1 MHFQNIKN
9 VNFVNHYNLSKKD
22 FMPDE
27 KQPSSK
33 NITSLDIQAKELG
46 TGGNLS
52 PETDENLYKKRMQK
66 RKDVQSKR
74 LQVRKTKKGLLIVF
88 TGNGKGKTTASLGM
102 ALRTIGHGHKVAI
115 IQFIK
120 GGWTTG
126 EEKALKILSS
136 NISWH
141 ALGEGFTWETQDRVR
156 DEVLVKEAWQI
167 AKKFIKDES
176 YKLIIL
182 DEINIATKLG
192 YLSPEEIITFIK
204 SLDNRKNHIVLT
216 GRGASESIINQAD
229 LVTEMKLIK
238 HPFKEQGIKAQAC
251 VEF

>member
-1 MHFQNIKN
+1 M
-9 VNFVNHYNLSKKD
+9 SDKK
-22 FMPDE
+22 
-27 KQPSSK
+27 QTSSRK
-33 NITSLDIQAKELG
+33 ITSLDLEAKELG
-46 TGGNLS
+46 MGGNLS
-52 PETDENLYKKRMQK
+52 PETDESLYKKRMQQ
-66 RKDVQSKR
+66 RKIVQSKR
-74 LQVRKTKKGLLIVF
+74 LKVRKTKKGLLIVF

-126 EEKALKILSS
+126 EEKALKMLSP

-141 ALGEGFTWETQDRVR
+141 ALGEGFTWETQNRVR
-156 DEVLVKEAWQI
+156 DEELVKGAWQL
-167 AKKFIKDES
+167 AKEFIKDQS
-176 YKLIIL
+176 YKMIIL

-192 YLSPEEIITFIK
+192 YISPQEIITYIQ
-204 SLDNRKNHIVLT
+204 SLNNRKNHIVLT

-238 HPFKEQGIKAQAC
+238 HPFKEQGIKAQKC

>member
-1 MHFQNIKN
+1 MPKEKFSSENI
-9 VNFVNHYNLSKKD
+9 SK
-22 FMPDE
+22 
-27 KQPSSK
+27 
-33 NITSLDIQAKELG
+33 LDHQANKLG
-46 TGGNLS
+46 IGGMLS
-52 PETDENLYKKRMQK
+52 PEQDESLYKQRMQQ
-66 RKDVQSKR
+66 RKDIQSQRIKI
-74 LQVRKTKKGLLIVF
+74 RKEKKGLLIVF

-120 GGWTTG
+120 GGWKTG
-126 EEKALKILSS
+126 EEKALKNFSS

-141 ALGEGFTWETQDRVR
+141 SLGEGFTWETQNRIR
-156 DEVLVKEAWQI
+156 DEKLVKEAWQL
-167 AKKFIKDES
+167 AKDYIKDES

-192 YLSPEEIITFIK
+192 YLTSEEIITFIK
-204 SLDNRKNHIVLT
+204 SLNKRNNHIVLT
-216 GRGASESIINQAD
+216 GRGASESIINYAD

-238 HPFKEQGIKAQAC
+238 HPFKEQGIKAQKC

>member
-1 MHFQNIKN
+1 MP
-9 VNFVNHYNLSKKD
+9 SDKK
-22 FMPDE
+22 
-27 KQPSSK
+27 PSSR
-33 NITSLDIQAKELG
+33 NITSLDKQAQDLG
-46 TGGNLS
+46 IGGKSS
-52 PETDENLYKKRMQK
+52 PETDENLYKKRIQK
-66 RKDVQSKR
+66 RKDIQSKR
-74 LQVRKTKKGLLIVF
+74 LKVRKTKKGLLIVF

-126 EEKALKILSS
+126 EEKALKNLSS

-141 ALGEGFTWETQDRVR
+141 TLGEGFTWETQDRVR
-156 DEVLVKEAWQI
+156 DEELVQEAWQI
-167 AKKFIKDES
+167 AKTFIIDES

-192 YLSPEEIITFIK
+192 YLSSEEIITFIK
-204 SLDNRKNHIVLT
+204 SINNRKNHIVLT
-216 GRGASESIINQAD
+216 GRGASTSIINQAD

-238 HPFKEQGIKAQAC
+238 HPFKDQGIKAQAC
-251 VEF
+251 IEF